1 MAVRLSL
8 KNVGAVRF
16 APLVLF
22 DVLYPILLCSMRFNG
37 TEPEMIEVY
46 LLQMSQVIFPFFSAW
61 DVIFVLREYNE
72 SEGNEVLF
80 VNKRVS
86 AGTICAV
93 IFCAMLLN
101 ISIMMAASC
110 LLIPDFVFE
119 FMRIIPA
126 CVFFFGMCGFI
137 ISISKSAVFNLMP
150 SSSSAAISIL
160 GGVLYLIANYIFCI
174 NKEVPMFYMSFGLVS
189 SELVLQSCLPL
200 LVLGIAL
207 AVAGNII
214 SKKRTVYN

>member
-80 VNKRVS
+80 VNK
-86 AGTICAV
+86 G
-93 IFCAMLLN
+93 
-101 ISIMMAASC
+101 
-110 LLIPDFVFE
+110 
-119 FMRIIPA
+119 
-126 CVFFFGMCGFI
+126 
-137 ISISKSAVFNLMP
+137 
-150 SSSSAAISIL
+150 
-160 GGVLYLIANYIFCI
+160 
-174 NKEVPMFYMSFGLVS
+174 
-189 SELVLQSCLPL
+189 
-200 LVLGIAL
+200 
-207 AVAGNII
+207 
-214 SKKRTVYN
+214 

>member
-137 ISISKSAVFNLMP
+137 ISISKSA
-150 SSSSAAISIL
+150 AISIL
-160 GGVLYLIANYIFCI
+160 GGVLYLHQQRSAYVLYVVRACLVRTGAS
-174 NKEVPMFYMSFGLVS
+174 KLPASARFGYCACRGGKYHKQEENGL
-189 SELVLQSCLPL
+189 
-200 LVLGIAL
+200 
-207 AVAGNII
+207 
-214 SKKRTVYN
+214 